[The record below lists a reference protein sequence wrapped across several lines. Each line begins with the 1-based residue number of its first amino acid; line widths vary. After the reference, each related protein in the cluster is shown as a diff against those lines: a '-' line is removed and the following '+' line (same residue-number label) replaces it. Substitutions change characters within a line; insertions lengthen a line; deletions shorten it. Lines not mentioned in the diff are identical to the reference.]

1 MFDSLFKLSKLAQKS
16 HFVRGSIVFGSTSFI
31 VSILNYGFNL
41 LVARSFP
48 LAVYGEYMAA
58 LSYLALFGVPL
69 GSISILL
76 IQKIGQQPPAK
87 RLDFVCGLERWLLQL
102 IRKHWVSI
110 TAISSTVFGLLWWKS
125 GLSFLSLSFVFVLTL
140 LSAFSLIY
148 AVSLQAF
155 KRFFEAGGLSIVST
169 TVKLCGLLI
178 ILLVSKSLFGVYGVL
193 VLAGLVMVLFGRFL
207 VRRNDTNASP
217 MDIATRHVSMAR
229 FLKQKSFLI
238 PIITSLGLVGILSAD
253 VILAKKV
260 LPADDVGLY
269 AALSLLSKI
278 ILYVAAPLG
287 TVAFTFFTGKES
299 QQQRT
304 KILLLTTVALLC
316 IGVVSIGSYL
326 FLPNII
332 ISVIFGSKYDSIQSV
347 VWLSAVFGLL
357 YSLTNVF
364 AQYWISRQSWL
375 ATASVAAL
383 ALQILGI
390 ILFHNSLG
398 QIMSVNIISSAI
410 LLLVYSLGF
419 GRLLLEK
426 TRTRS

>member
-1 MFDSLFKLSKLAQKS
+1 MFVTFLKLTKSLRRS
-16 HFVRGSIVFGSTSFI
+16 HFVRGGVIFGSTSFL

-48 LAVYGEYMAA
+48 LATYGEYMAA

-69 GSISILL
+69 GSIGILL
-76 IQKIGQQPPAK
+76 IQKIGQQPPEH
-87 RLDFVCGLERWLLQL
+87 RLDFVLGLEQWLWQQIAKRWL
-102 IRKHWVSI
+102 SI
-110 TAISSTVFGLLWWKS
+110 CVITTVLFGFLWWKS
-125 GLSFLSLSFVFVLTL
+125 GLSLLSLIFVFL
-140 LSAFSLIY
+140 LSVLSTFSLIY
-148 AVSLQAF
+148 TVALQAF

-178 ILLVSKSLFGVYGVL
+178 VLLVSKSLFGVYGVL
-193 VLAGLVMVLFGRFL
+193 LLAGLVMVLFGRFL
-207 VRRNDTNASP
+207 VRRNGKSASP
-217 MDIATRHVSMAR
+217 MDIATRHVSLAR

-260 LPADDVGLY
+260 LPPDDVGLY

-304 KILLLTTVALLC
+304 KILLLTTMALLC

-332 ISVIFGSKYDSIQSV
+332 ISVIFGSKYDSIQSF

-357 YSLTNVF
+357 YSLANVF

-375 ATASVAAL
+375 AVASVFAL

-390 ILFHNSLG
+390 IIFHSSLG
-398 QIMSVNIISSAI
+398 QIMSVNIVLTGI

-419 GRLLLEK
+419 GRLLLENK
-426 TRTRS
+426 LVRS